1 MQKRERI
8 APAYLQRVKDCLR
21 RVIEHAASKKVR
33 IALESRRGYEE
44 IPTERELPGLLEE
57 MNSAPLGY
65 WHDFGHSQIKENLG
79 FLDHAEWLR
88 AIGPRAFGCHV
99 QDCIWPAKDHEV
111 PFTGDV
117 NFEKLVP
124 QPEQNGRCNSAV
136 GAKVEGTLWRMKK
149 ILVTIFQ
156 LSVTIGVLYW
166 VYHDPARRAQ
176 MVEAIRNAQYRWV
189 LMGILAY
196 VVVEIAAAFR
206 WHVLL
211 RVQKIQLTLPRLSG
225 LFFIGMFYNQFLPGG
240 TGGDII
246 KSYYLLK
253 ETPDKKAGALLAV
266 VFDRFIGL
274 VALVAITATL
284 IGLRYDFLSQKP
296 ETRSLLWLLLFLLG
310 ASVIFLLGTF
320 VISGFKLLHSLPAR
334 FPGRDRLIEI
344 SAAYHLYAHH
354 WRATLVAFGAS
365 LVAHLATFA
374 TFLCAAYAL
383 AAPVPLLNFFA
394 VMPVERTISALPISF
409 AGIGLREK
417 ILQIMLNGLCGVPE
431 AKAILIGSLSFLII
445 LVCCL
450 PGAIVYLFYKPSGA
464 VARVPLREM
473 EQEVVTLEHEIGEAE

>member
-1 MQKRERI
+1 
-8 APAYLQRVKDCLR
+8 
-21 RVIEHAASKKVR
+21 
-33 IALESRRGYEE
+33 
-44 IPTERELPGLLEE
+44 
-57 MNSAPLGY
+57 
-65 WHDFGHSQIKENLG
+65 
-79 FLDHAEWLR
+79 
-88 AIGPRAFGCHV
+88 
-99 QDCIWPAKDHEV
+99 
-111 PFTGDV
+111 
-117 NFEKLVP
+117 
-124 QPEQNGRCNSAV
+124 
-136 GAKVEGTLWRMKK
+136 MKK
-149 ILVTIFQ
+149 ILVTLFQ

-166 VYHDPARRAQ
+166 VYHDPNRRAQ
-176 MVEAIRNAQYRWV
+176 MAEAIRHADYRWV
-189 LMGILAY
+189 GIGILAY
-196 VVVEIAAAFR
+196 ALVEIAAAFR
-206 WHVLL
+206 WNVLL
-211 RVQKIQLTLPRLSG
+211 KVQKIYLTLPRLTG

-253 ETPDKKAGALLAV
+253 ETPGKKAGALLAV

-296 ETRSLLWLLLFLLG
+296 ETRNLLWLLLFLL
-310 ASVIFLLGTF
+310 SVSVAFLLATF
-320 VISGFKLLHSLPAR
+320 VITGFKLVHSLPAR

-365 LVAHLATFA
+365 LIAHLATFA

-383 AAPVPLLNFFA
+383 GAPVPLVNFFA

-417 ILQIMLNGLCGVPE
+417 VLQIMLNGLCGVPE

-445 LVCCL
+445 LFCCL
-450 PGAIVYLFYKPSGA
+450 PGAVVYLFYRPSGA
-464 VARVPLREM
+464 VARVGLREM
-473 EQEVVTLEHEIGEAE
+473 EEEVVTLEHEIGEAE

>member
-1 MQKRERI
+1 
-8 APAYLQRVKDCLR
+8 
-21 RVIEHAASKKVR
+21 
-33 IALESRRGYEE
+33 
-44 IPTERELPGLLEE
+44 
-57 MNSAPLGY
+57 
-65 WHDFGHSQIKENLG
+65 
-79 FLDHAEWLR
+79 
-88 AIGPRAFGCHV
+88 
-99 QDCIWPAKDHEV
+99 
-111 PFTGDV
+111 
-117 NFEKLVP
+117 
-124 QPEQNGRCNSAV
+124 
-136 GAKVEGTLWRMKK
+136 MKK
-149 ILVTIFQ
+149 ILVTLFQ

-166 VYHDPARRAQ
+166 VYHDPNRRAQ
-176 MVEAIRNAQYRWV
+176 MAEAIRNADYRWV
-189 LMGILAY
+189 GMGVLAY

-211 RVQKIQLTLPRLSG
+211 KVQKIRLSLPRLSG

-296 ETRSLLWLLLFLLG
+296 ETRSLLWLLLIILG
-310 ASVIFLLGTF
+310 ASIAFLLSTF
-320 VISGFKLLHSLPAR
+320 VISGFKLFHSLPAH
-334 FPGRDRLIEI
+334 FPGRDKLIEI
-344 SAAYHLYAHH
+344 SAAYHLYARH
-354 WRATLVAFGAS
+354 WRATLVAFVAS
-365 LVAHLATFA
+365 LVAHLATFT
-374 TFLCAAYAL
+374 TFLFAAYAL
-383 AAPVPLLNFFA
+383 GAPVPLVDFFA

-417 ILQIMLNGLCGVPE
+417 VLQIMLNGLCGVPE

-450 PGAIVYLFYKPSGA
+450 PGALVYLFYRPSG
-464 VARVPLREM
+464 VVERVRLREM
-473 EQEVVTLEHEIGEAE
+473 EQEVITVEHELGEAE